1 MREPTEAFIKLNE
14 NAPYGRGAGQMNKLF
29 KNQSHQLLSVSLGTQ
44 SRGADEE
51 EEEWQLHV

>member
-51 EEEWQLHV
+51 EEE